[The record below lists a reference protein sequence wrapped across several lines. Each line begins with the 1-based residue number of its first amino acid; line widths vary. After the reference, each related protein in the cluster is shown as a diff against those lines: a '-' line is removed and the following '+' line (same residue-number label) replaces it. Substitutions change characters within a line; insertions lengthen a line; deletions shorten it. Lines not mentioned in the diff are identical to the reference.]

1 MGRRCGDEASAL
13 PPLARGQWPR
23 PRPTM
28 SGCGRRA
35 ALEQDVARGRKS
47 GFNAR
52 LGPRLGKDLR
62 RLQRRRTGRH
72 QRAGQLDQRA
82 DRAEVMGKPAWFLL
96 RGDGGRVWRRQG
108 LRLREA
114 DQQARRGR
122 LEAVQMHVSEGQYE
136 LDGQREQRNART
148 CSDVRSEPTHHLTPN
163 AITSHDN
170 AYGPAPQ
177 HYAPPLPGNNSPHAE
192 CAIV

>member
-1 MGRRCGDEASAL
+1 
-13 PPLARGQWPR
+13 
-23 PRPTM
+23 M

-35 ALEQDVARGRKS
+35 ALEQDVARGRKP

-52 LGPRLGKDLR
+52 LWPRLGKDLR
-62 RLQRRRTGRH
+62 QEQCRRTGRH

-114 DQQARRGR
+114 DQRQAQRGR

-136 LDGQREQRNART
+136 LDGQRFGPNRNAPCYCGSGKKLKKCCGSEAQRT
-148 CSDVRSEPTHHLTPN
+148 ARVIDPRFQAKVPS
-163 AITSHDN
+163 
-170 AYGPAPQ
+170 
-177 HYAPPLPGNNSPHAE
+177 
-192 CAIV
+192 